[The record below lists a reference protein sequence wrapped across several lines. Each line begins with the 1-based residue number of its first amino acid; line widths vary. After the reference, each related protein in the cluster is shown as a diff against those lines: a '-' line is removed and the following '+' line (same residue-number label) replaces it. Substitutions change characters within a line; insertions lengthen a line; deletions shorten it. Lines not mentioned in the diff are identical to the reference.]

1 VLSSLRPR
9 NESLCFLPHSNNSIS
24 KVQIPL
30 ILWSL
35 LAQML
40 RLSRLSSGA
49 LKKSRKLQDQ
59 ANTTLSELIRSPKSG
74 TRRLGSTQARRGQT
88 TLRNK
93 PITGLNRA
101 NTKQSLGLGQTLK
114 KSLLAPVL
122 FDISRVRRA
131 FTWALGLMTW
141 RNRSI
146 AWSRESL
153 RLRSIL
159 CPPGIE
165 I

>member
-1 VLSSLRPR
+1 MLSSLRPR

-24 KVQIPL
+24 KVQKPL

-35 LAQML
+35 LAQMQ

-49 LKKSRKLQDQ
+49 LKKFRKLQDQ
-59 ANTTLSELIRSPKSG
+59 VSTTLSAPLRSLRSE
-74 TRRLGSTQARRGQT
+74 TRRLGSTQATRGQT

-93 PITGLNRA
+93 PSTGLNQA
-101 NTKQSLGLGQTLK
+101 NTKPSLGLAQTLK
-114 KSLLAPVL
+114 KLLLAPVL
-122 FDISRVRRA
+122 FEISRVRRA

-159 CPPGIE
+159 CPPDIE